1 VVNRHN
7 VIPVPDALAHER
19 EPESPV
25 EKLIIQGGRVLDGSV
40 RVAGAKNA
48 ALPIMA
54 AFLLAPGRSVLS
66 QVPCLKDVETMQVL
80 LESLG
85 ASCDHAEDE
94 LSVDATRLTDHVAH
108 YRLVSRMRASFYV
121 LGPLL
126 ARLGKARVSLPGG
139 CAWGPRPVDL
149 HLAGLKALGARIE
162 VEHGY
167 VVAAAD
173 RLIGAP
179 FHFPIS
185 SVGAT
190 AHLLM
195 AAATA
200 KGRTTLTNAAR
211 EPEVVA
217 TAECLSAMGARIEGA
232 GTTTITIDGVESLK
246 PITFH
251 NIPDRIEAGTY
262 IIAGAMAGGSV
273 RVTNLVPD
281 HLTALFDLLDGA
293 GVSMKIGS
301 DWVQVDGVG
310 RPPAINLMTEIFP
323 GFPTDLQAQM
333 MAFLARAKGVSN
345 ISETIYADRFSHVD
359 ELRRLGANIT
369 VRGATAVVT
378 GVDHLD
384 GAYVRSRDLRASA
397 SLVLAALV
405 ARGESHVTGVHHL
418 DRGYEAMEDKLRSL
432 GAVIAREIDQNGNGA

>member
-1 VVNRHN
+1 M
-7 VIPVPDALAHER
+7 PEPDVLALDR
-19 EPESPV
+19 EPEAPV
-25 EKLIIQGGRVLDGSV
+25 EKLVIQGGRVLDGTV

-48 ALPIMA
+48 VLPILA

-66 QVPCLKDVETMQVL
+66 QVPRLKDVETMQDL

-85 ASCDHAEDE
+85 ARCDHVEDE
-94 LSVDATRLTDHVAH
+94 LSVDATQLTDHVAE

-126 ARLGKARVSLPGG
+126 ARFGKAKVSLPGG

-149 HLAGLKALGARIE
+149 HLAGLQALGARIE

-167 VVAAAD
+167 VVATAD
-173 RLIGAP
+173 RLVGAP

-195 AAATA
+195 AAALA

-217 TAECLSAMGARIEGA
+217 TATCLSAMGARIEGA
-232 GTTTITIDGVESLK
+232 GTTTITIDGVETLR
-246 PITFH
+246 PVTFH

-262 IIAGAMAGGSV
+262 IIAGAMAGGVV
-273 RVTNLVPD
+273 RVTNVVPS
-281 HLTALFDLLDGA
+281 HLSALFEKLRGA
-293 GVSMKIGS
+293 GVPLEVGP
-301 DWVQVDGVG
+301 DWVEVCGIE
-310 RPPAINLMTEIFP
+310 RPPAIDVTTEIFP

-333 MAFLARAKGVSN
+333 MAFLCRAEGVSTV
-345 ISETIYADRFSHVD
+345 SETIYSDRFSHVD
-359 ELRRLGANIT
+359 ELRRLGANIA

-405 ARGESHVTGVHHL
+405 ARDETHVTGVHHL
-418 DRGYEAMEDKLRSL
+418 DRGYEAMEDKLRAL
-432 GAVIAREIDQNGNGA
+432 GAEITREVDDTNGNGA